1 MSTIPISLMRAW
13 TSRGGFTASASFSL
27 PITRILLACGYGAR
41 LVELAHFSW
50 CNRPPLKARSG
61 ATIKGSSICGLYR
74 PGLCVGQLAKLA
86 FSGSPRKLDVVL
98 PKPAKGEIDRLLG
111 HIDNVSDTA
120 AELIVSAQIVRL
132 CGQVFIDRLPNALKQ
147 EFRLGRR
154 VEKAVKSPVSFKT
167 CTLPCS
173 VDSHWITGRTRAE

>member
-1 MSTIPISLMRAW
+1 MNEGRAAIPQPLLQLANHPN
-13 TSRGGFTASASFSL
+13 TPCSRL
-27 PITRILLACGYGAR
+27 WGAAGR
-41 LVELAHFSW
+41 TCFLHGAIA
-50 CNRPPLKARSG
+50 PLKWSG

-86 FSGSPRKLDVVL
+86 FSGSPRKLAVVL
-98 PKPAKGEIDRLLG
+98 PKPAKEEIDCLLG

-173 VDSHWITGRTRAE
+173 VDSHWITGRTRAA